1 MPFPISGVLTS
12 SQYDKLNAIS
22 NDDENSKRL
31 ATRALDKDSFLK
43 LMMAQLQH
51 QDPLEPMDNSQTIAQ
66 MAQFSSV
73 EQLSNISAAM
83 SASNSYNDAIATQLL
98 KLTTLVE
105 QLIPSSDDDA
115 SDDAG
120 TDAPD
125 ETGDTTDTEDKTD
138 TTETTESTATKAKMI
153 EQNETIVNELIKLN
167 NAFSSYFEKTD
178 NSTSEDMLGSLG
190 Q

>member
-12 SQYDKLNAIS
+12 NQYDKLNTIS
-22 NDDENSKRL
+22 GDEENTKRL
-31 ATRALDKDSFLK
+31 ASRALGKDSFLK

-73 EQLSNISAAM
+73 EQLSNISEAM
-83 SASNSYNDAIATQLL
+83 SASNSYNDAIAAQLL

-105 QLIPSSDDDA
+105 QLIPSKDSDAPDDTA
-115 SDDAG
+115 

-125 ETGDTTDTEDKTD
+125 ETDDTTTDTKDD
-138 TTETTESTATKAKMI
+138 TTESTATKAKMI

-167 NAFSSYFEKTD
+167 NAFSSYFEKAD
-178 NSTSEDMLGSLG
+178 NSTSEDMLGSL
-190 Q
+190 